1 MPNRDK
7 IALILAGG
15 QIIHRQGHSWG
26 EQAPLSQD
34 ELNGFLEEDL
44 RSKTAIL
51 NWSFQPISHY
61 TLRMCSDLT
70 QLAAAHVREGA
81 GGVVITCGPQALE
94 ELAYFT
100 DLVWSFPQ
108 PMVFTSSILYVGSQ
122 GCETGLHIN
131 RAIRAALSESCWG
144 HGAVVCIQDAIYAAS
159 DFFQLSNYRRMGFS
173 PLRCGVVCE
182 FSEPSGGMNFLRS
195 PRRGKIL
202 DIDTTPA
209 RNVEI
214 VVASLG
220 GGDILLNALLDKR
233 VDELDGLVIAG
244 FGNGDVPPSWI
255 PLLRK
260 IMRQN
265 IPIVLAS
272 RCPAGRIQSTSDFEG
287 SSYRLVDMGLISA
300 GGLTPLQARIK
311 LALALGAG
319 FEGQD
324 LQSFMQDL

>member
-1 MPNRDK
+1 
-7 IALILAGG
+7 
-15 QIIHRQGHSWG
+15 
-26 EQAPLSQD
+26 
-34 ELNGFLEEDL
+34 
-44 RSKTAIL
+44 
-51 NWSFQPISHY
+51 
-61 TLRMCSDLT
+61 
-70 QLAAAHVREGA
+70 
-81 GGVVITCGPQALE
+81 
-94 ELAYFT
+94 
-100 DLVWSFPQ
+100 
-108 PMVFTSSILYVGSQ
+108 
-122 GCETGLHIN
+122 
-131 RAIRAALSESCWG
+131 
-144 HGAVVCIQDAIYAAS
+144 
-159 DFFQLSNYRRMGFS
+159 
-173 PLRCGVVCE
+173 
-182 FSEPSGGMNFLRS
+182 MNFLRS

-244 FGNGDVPPSWI
+244 FGNGDVPPTWI